1 MKKLNET
8 KLTNT
13 GIDKI
18 SKAGSIFVKA
28 TWMYYIA
35 YFGYMFYLIYC
46 FIRYREKKQQ

>member
-1 MKKLNET
+1 MKKLNDIR
-8 KLTNT
+8 LTDT

-28 TWMYYIA
+28 TYTYYIA

-46 FIRYREKKQQ
+46 FIRYREKKQ